1 MNIIYFYVLK
11 VKILSVIFGNII
23 VITTKDIVIDNLAAE
38 PDRNPLATTAAGTVV
53 VERKPSAVAAT
64 GRPWQLAVAFV
75 LKGPLVAVAAAR
87 AGTLLTGGQR
97 LPEVGRRR

>member
-1 MNIIYFYVLK
+1 M
-11 VKILSVIFGNII
+11 
-23 VITTKDIVIDNLAAE
+23 
-38 PDRNPLATTAAGTVV
+38 ATTAAGTVV

-64 GRPWQLAVAFV
+64 GRPWQLAVITAELELVIMPFV
-75 LKGPLVAVAAAR
+75 LTGPLVAVAAAR